1 MADALGALAEGT
13 RMVIAGEVAQVL
25 AIAAA
30 CDLHHVDETVLV
42 EGAERWLPGGADG
55 TPDIG
60 EFVAAE
66 LAVVL
71 GVSPQAAVCRIAS
84 VLNVRHRHPALWQAV
99 CAGEVRF
106 FEAARVAD
114 ACVTA
119 GLDQAACLV
128 VDRHCAVALRMQPW
142 ARVRGQVDRWILLAD
157 PQAAAEREARAGGV
171 RRVEVG
177 QIRDGH
183 VDLWGRLDAGDGL
196 AFDDAL
202 TTIAKSLDTDTTFD
216 VRRAAAVGI
225 LARQALGQQELPRA
239 ADLVVRVDATAT
251 PDGGLV
257 LDEAAT
263 VARWGAVLTDRL
275 GSLLTGCRVTVRP
288 VIDAQRLTATDA
300 YQLPDSMRRVLHE
313 RWGVDAFPFGTKA
326 AAGCQSDHTIPYD
339 HEGAEGAGQTHPDLM
354 APLSSFAHRV
364 KTHGGWGCEQ
374 PVPGLLVWTTPH
386 GWQLA
391 VTPAGTIRIGR
402 PEPPEHAWWQQE
414 PPEWLEPDPPSP
426 RGVPPALVSVG
437 ADRRGAEQPADPGE
451 AQPALALDYWLTA

>member
-1 MADALGALAEGT
+1 MNSLRLASVADALGALAEGT
-13 RMVIAGEVAQVL
+13 RMVVAGEVAQVL

-42 EGAERWLPGGADG
+42 EGAERWLPGGSDG

-99 CAGEVRF
+99 CSGDVRF

-202 TTIAKSLDTDTTFD
+202 TAIAKSLDTDTTFD
-216 VRRAAAVGI
+216 ARRAAAVGI

-288 VIDAQRLTATDA
+288 IIDAQQLTATDA
-300 YQLPDSMRRVLHE
+300 YELPDSMRRVLHE

-326 AAGCQSDHTIPYD
+326 AAGCQSDHTIPYQ
-339 HEGAEGAGQTHPDLM
+339 EGESGQTHPDLM
-354 APLSSFAHRV
+354 APLSSFSHRV

-402 PEPPEHAWWQQE
+402 PEPPEHAWWKQE
-414 PPEWLEPDPPSP
+414 PPDWLEPDPP
-426 RGVPPALVSVG
+426 
-437 ADRRGAEQPADPGE
+437 AEPEDSDPGP
-451 AQPALALDYWLTA
+451 AQAALALDYILTA